1 MPTLYLIRGLPGAGK
16 STLAESLTSASED
29 TYGTIHIEADMWF
42 EDFNEG
48 VFDASKLKQAHEHC
62 QNVCRGALAI
72 GLDCIVS
79 NTSTTEAEV
88 KTYQDIA
95 ERCGA
100 EFISMIVENRHGN
113 KSIHDVPESTMQKMR
128 QRFSVKL

>member
-16 STLAESLTSASED
+16 STFAESLT
-29 TYGTIHIEADMWF
+29 GCWRIEADMWF
-42 EDFNEG
+42 EYFNNG
-48 VFDASKLKQAHEHC
+48 VFDASKLKQAHEFC
-62 QNVCRGALAI
+62 QNYCRGALAS
-72 GLDCIVS
+72 GVDCIVS

-95 ERCGA
+95 EHCGA
-100 EFISMIVENRHGN
+100 KFVSLIVENRHGN

>member
-16 STLAESLTSASED
+16 STLAWTMTNASEWI
-29 TYGTIHIEADMWF
+29 YHIEADMWF
-42 EDFNEG
+42 EKFNG
-48 VFDASKLKQAHEHC
+48 GIFDASKLKQAHEYC
-62 QNVCRGALAI
+62 QQSCVEILNEEF
-72 GLDCIVS
+72 DCIVS

-113 KSIHDVPESTMQKMR
+113 KSLHNVPESTMQKMR

>member
-16 STLAESLTSASED
+16 STFAEALMHTSEHI
-29 TYGTIHIEADMWF
+29 YHIEADMWF
-42 EDFNEG
+42 DYVNNG
-48 VFDASKLKQAHEHC
+48 VFDASKLKQAHEYC
-62 QNVCRGALAI
+62 QHFCHGTLALGA
-72 GLDCIVS
+72 DCIVS

-95 ERCGA
+95 EQYGA
-100 EFISMIVENRHGN
+100 KFVSLIVENRHGN

-128 QRFSVKL
+128 RRFSVKL